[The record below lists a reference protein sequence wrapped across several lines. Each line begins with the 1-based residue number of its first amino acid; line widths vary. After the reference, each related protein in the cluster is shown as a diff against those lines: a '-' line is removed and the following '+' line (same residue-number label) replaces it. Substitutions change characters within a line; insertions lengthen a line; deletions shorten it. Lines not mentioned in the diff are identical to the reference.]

1 MQASDRAAGERDMP
15 VNVRSSLP
23 CVPGQHPRRGPRL
36 SHQRGID
43 GDFRFSASNFPKK
56 SAQPCTQRARGLGK
70 PRKDPWTCRK
80 GAGPLL
86 LCAGVQ
92 EEGGVE
98 LYGDM
103 STMPPREA
111 ANFMPVGACLREG
124 P

>member
-1 MQASDRAAGERDMP
+1 MGISVFPP
-15 VNVRSSLP
+15 VIFRKNPRNPAPNVRGVWAS
-23 CVPGQHPRRGPRL
+23 PGRTRGPVGWEPAL
-36 SHQRGID
+36 
-43 GDFRFSASNFPKK
+43 
-56 SAQPCTQRARGLGK
+56 CM
-70 PRKDPWTCRK
+70 
-80 GAGPLL
+80 